1 MTDPRIVKAIMD
13 AERRRFLRS
22 ALVLGAVPLLGCGSS
37 ETSGG
42 TTPQGDTGSPPPT
55 DTGTGVVDTSSG
67 DDTGDDVSTDATPQC
82 HDTDDNIEG
91 PFFLP
96 GSPERDDLLEAG
108 ITGTVVHLS
117 GKVMIEGC
125 GGPLSGALLDFWQA
139 NDAGAYDDVKL
150 RGHQYA
156 GADGSYQLTTIRPG
170 HYLNGAQYRPS
181 HIHVK
186 VGGVGGFLLLTT
198 QLYFLGDEYNAI
210 DPFIKPGLIIP
221 FTTRADG
228 SYDMHFDFII
238 AKDATAS
245 DAGDAG

>member
-1 MTDPRIVKAIMD
+1 MPHPRIAKAILE
-13 AERRRFLRS
+13 ANRRRFLRS
-22 ALVLGAVPLLGCGSS
+22 AIVLGAVPLFGCGSS
-37 ETSGG
+37 QTSGDI
-42 TTPQGDTGSPPPT
+42 TPQGEPDTTPPAS
-55 DTGTGVVDTSSG
+55 DTGTSVIDSTPIDDTSL
-67 DDTGDDVSTDATPQC
+67 DATPQC

-96 GSPERDDLLEAG
+96 GSIERDDLLEAG

-117 GKVMIEGC
+117 GRVMIEGC
-125 GGPLSGALLDFWQA
+125 GGPLAGALLDFWQA

-170 HYLNGAQYRPS
+170 HYLNGSQYRPS

-186 VGGVGGFLLLTT
+186 VGGVGGYMLLTT
-198 QLYFLGDEYNAI
+198 QLYFVGDPYNAI
-210 DPFIKPGLIIP
+210 DPFIKPSLIIP

-228 SYDMHFDFII
+228 SYDMKFDFVI
-238 AKDATAS
+238 AKDTTTS